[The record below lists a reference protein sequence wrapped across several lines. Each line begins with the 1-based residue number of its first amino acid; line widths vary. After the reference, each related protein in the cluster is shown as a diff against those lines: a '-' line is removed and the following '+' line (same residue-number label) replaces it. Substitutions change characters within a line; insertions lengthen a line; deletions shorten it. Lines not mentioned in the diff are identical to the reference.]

1 MEMSITLILVIITV
15 GVSLWAFNDSSIMAK
30 FIFDPV
36 RITNNKQYY
45 RFITSGFI
53 HADTPHLIF
62 NMLSLF
68 MFGKFVEDAFVQ
80 IFQEKGKLLY
90 LLMYLIA
97 LVVSLLPTYQKNK
110 NNSHYLGLGASG
122 AVSAVVFA
130 GLLLAPTIL
139 VGLYFI
145 PPIIPG
151 FIFGPIYLLIS
162 TYLGKQSRDNINHSA
177 HIFGALF
184 GLAFVIATCYTL
196 AHKPVLADCIE
207 EIKQYLMS
215 KGIL

>member
-1 MEMSITLILVIITV
+1 MEMSITLILVLVTV
-15 GVSLWAFNDSSIMAK
+15 GVSLLAFNNAKIMGDL
-30 FIFDPV
+30 IFDPV

-53 HADTPHLIF
+53 HADFPHLIF

-68 MFGKFVEDAFVQ
+68 MFGKFVEDAFVS
-80 IFQEKGKLLY
+80 IFQEKGKILY
-90 LLMYLIA
+90 LLMYFTGLI
-97 LVVSLLPTYQKNK
+97 VSLLPTYQKNK
-110 NNSHYLGLGASG
+110 NNSQYLGLGASG
-122 AVSAVVFA
+122 AVSSVVFA

-184 GLAFVIATCYTL
+184 GLAFVIATGYL
-196 AHKPVLADCIE
+196 IAHKPILSDCLE